1 MHKGQ
6 AEKIEDLIDDKEE
19 DLSEACGDEDE
30 TWRASGVRG
39 PSKINTL
46 DYVERGPH
54 YEMGDDVQPPT
65 SPDETLDADPFPP
78 PIPRMPHDDE
88 EQLDI
93 LRRLVQA
100 LGQTA

>member
-1 MHKGQ
+1 MSIKNQ
-6 AEKIEDLIDDKEE
+6 PNIFITADDLKAWAI

-78 PIPRMPHDDE
+78 PIPKTVSYTHLTLPTKM
-88 EQLDI
+88 I
-93 LRRLVQA
+93 V
-100 LGQTA
+100 